1 MFKVTAG
8 SEART
13 RVWES
18 DAKADGREV
27 LNLEMR
33 AVKKFRE

>member
-1 MFKVTAG
+1 MKPGPV
-8 SEART
+8 S
-13 RVWES
+13 WES